1 MTLDNIA
8 RIAFSPNE
16 VAEMLGIKTQ
26 TVYRMI
32 DRGELVAR
40 KIGSRNYR
48 ILAKDLEAYLEK
60 EA

>member
-1 MTLDNIA
+1 MTLDNVA
-8 RIAFSPNE
+8 RIAYSPNE
-16 VAEMLGIKTQ
+16 VAEMLGIQPQ

-32 DRGELVAR
+32 NRGELQAR
-40 KIGSRNYR
+40 KIGTRNYR